1 MINIINLNKKYRN
14 KIILDNINLN
24 IEKGKI
30 IGLLGPNG
38 SGKTTLM
45 KILLNITKEDNGEIY
60 INNKKKSEETNKYI
74 SFLPDAPFIDKDLS
88 INEARNYFKF
98 FYTDFNDK
106 KFENLINKLNLN
118 LKDKIKNLS
127 KGNIEKLNLILILS
141 RDAKIYILDEP
152 IAGVDIVTRNE
163 ILKLIIENISD
174 ESTAI
179 ISTHLIKDI
188 EHIFDQVMF
197 LKDANIDK
205 IYNVEDIRIN
215 KNISVEDLYLEY
227 FGGENY
233 D

>member
-60 INNKKKSEETNKYI
+60 INNEKKSEETNKYI

-152 IAGVDIVTRNE
+152 IAGVDIITRNE

-227 FGGENY
+227 FGGKNH

>member
-24 IEKGKI
+24 IEKSKI

-45 KILLNITKEDNGEIY
+45 KILLNIAKEDSGEIY
-60 INNKKKSEETNKYI
+60 INNEKKSEETNKYI

>member
-60 INNKKKSEETNKYI
+60 INNEKKSEETNKYI

-188 EHIFDQVMF
+188 EHIFDQVIF

-227 FGGENY
+227 FGGKNH

>member
-1 MINIINLNKKYRN
+1 MINIKNLNKKYRN
-14 KIILDNINLN
+14 KIILDNINLD

-227 FGGENY
+227 FGGKNY

>member
-1 MINIINLNKKYRN
+1 MINIKNLNKKYRN

-45 KILLNITKEDNGEIY
+45 KILLNITKEDSGEIY
-60 INNKKKSEETNKYI
+60 INNEKKSEETNKYI

-152 IAGVDIVTRNE
+152 IAGVDIITRNE

-227 FGGENY
+227 FGGKNH

>member
-38 SGKTTLM
+38 SCKTTLM
-45 KILLNITKEDNGEIY
+45 KILLNITKEDSGEIY
-60 INNKKKSEETNKYI
+60 INNEKKSEETNKYI

-188 EHIFDQVMF
+188 EHIFDQVIF

-227 FGGENY
+227 FGGKNH

>member
-60 INNKKKSEETNKYI
+60 INNEKKSEETNKYI

-88 INEARNYFKF
+88 INEARNYIKF
-98 FYTDFNDK
+98 FYTDFKDK

-227 FGGENY
+227 FGGKNH

>member
-1 MINIINLNKKYRN
+1 MINIKNLNKKYRN

-45 KILLNITKEDNGEIY
+45 KILLNITKEDSGEIY
-60 INNKKKSEETNKYI
+60 INNEKKSEETNKYI

-227 FGGENY
+227 FGGKNH

>member
-1 MINIINLNKKYRN
+1 MINIKNLNKKYRN

-60 INNKKKSEETNKYI
+60 INNEKKSEETNKYI

-197 LKDANIDK
+197 LKDGNIDK

>member
-38 SGKTTLM
+38 TGKTTLM

-60 INNKKKSEETNKYI
+60 INNEKKSEETNKYI

-227 FGGENY
+227 FGGKNY

>member
-45 KILLNITKEDNGEIY
+45 KILLNIAKEDSGEIY
-60 INNKKKSEETNKYI
+60 INNEKKSEETNKYI

>member
-14 KIILDNINLN
+14 KIILNNINLN

-45 KILLNITKEDNGEIY
+45 KILLNITKEDSGEIY
-60 INNKKKSEETNKYI
+60 INNEKKSEETNKYI

-227 FGGENY
+227 FGGKNH

>member
-60 INNKKKSEETNKYI
+60 INNEKKSEETNKYI

-197 LKDANIDK
+197 LRDANIDK

>member
-60 INNKKKSEETNKYI
+60 INNEKKSEETNKYI
-74 SFLPDAPFIDKDLS
+74 SFLPDAPFIDKDLN

-215 KNISVEDLYLEY
+215 KNISVEDL
-227 FGGENY
+227 
-233 D
+233 

>member
-45 KILLNITKEDNGEIY
+45 KILLNITKEDSGEIY
-60 INNKKKSEETNKYI
+60 INNEKKSEETNKYI

-152 IAGVDIVTRNE
+152 IAGVDIITRNE

-188 EHIFDQVMF
+188 EHIFDQVIF

-227 FGGENY
+227 FGGKNH

>member
-1 MINIINLNKKYRN
+1 MINIKNLNKKYRN

-60 INNKKKSEETNKYI
+60 INNEKKSEETNKYI

-98 FYTDFNDK
+98 FYTDFNDE

-197 LKDANIDK
+197 LKDANIDE

-227 FGGENY
+227 FGGKNY

>member
-1 MINIINLNKKYRN
+1 MINIKNLNKKYRN

-45 KILLNITKEDNGEIY
+45 KILLNIAKEDSGEIY
-60 INNKKKSEETNKYI
+60 INNEKKSEETNKYI

-152 IAGVDIVTRNE
+152 IAGVDIITRNE

>member
-45 KILLNITKEDNGEIY
+45 KILLNITKEDSGEIY

-74 SFLPDAPFIDKDLS
+74 SFLPDAPFIDKVLS

-188 EHIFDQVMF
+188 EHIFDQVIF

-227 FGGENY
+227 FGGKNH

>member
-1 MINIINLNKKYRN
+1 MINIKNLNKKYRN

-60 INNKKKSEETNKYI
+60 INNEKKSEETNKYI

-98 FYTDFNDK
+98 FYTDFNDE

-197 LKDANIDK
+197 LKDANIDN

-227 FGGENY
+227 FGGKNY

>member
-45 KILLNITKEDNGEIY
+45 KILLNINKEDNGEIY
-60 INNKKKSEETNKYI
+60 INNEKKSEETNKYI

>member
-14 KIILDNINLN
+14 KIILNNINLN

-60 INNKKKSEETNKYI
+60 INNEKKSEETNKYI

-188 EHIFDQVMF
+188 EHIFDQVIF

-227 FGGENY
+227 FGGKNH

>member
-1 MINIINLNKKYRN
+1 MINIKNLNKKYRN
-14 KIILDNINLN
+14 KIILDNINLD

-60 INNKKKSEETNKYI
+60 INNEKKSEETNKYI

>member
-45 KILLNITKEDNGEIY
+45 KILLNIAKEDNGEIY
-60 INNKKKSEETNKYI
+60 INNEKKSEETNKYI

-227 FGGENY
+227 FGGKNH

>member
-1 MINIINLNKKYRN
+1 MINIKNLNKKYRN
-14 KIILDNINLN
+14 KIILDNINLD

-60 INNKKKSEETNKYI
+60 INNEKKSEETNKYI
-74 SFLPDAPFIDKDLS
+74 SFLPYAPFIDKDLS

-227 FGGENY
+227 FGGKNH

>member
-38 SGKTTLM
+38 SGKTTLI

-60 INNKKKSEETNKYI
+60 INNEKKSEETNKYI

-227 FGGENY
+227 FGGKNY

>member
-14 KIILDNINLN
+14 KIILNNINLN

-45 KILLNITKEDNGEIY
+45 KILLNITKEDSGEIY
-60 INNKKKSEETNKYI
+60 INNEKKSEETNKYI

-188 EHIFDQVMF
+188 EHIFDQVIF

-227 FGGENY
+227 FGGKNH

>member
-60 INNKKKSEETNKYI
+60 INNEKKSEETNKYI

-152 IAGVDIVTRNE
+152 IAGVDIITRNE

>member
-1 MINIINLNKKYRN
+1 MINIKNLNKKYRN

-60 INNKKKSEETNKYI
+60 INNEKKSEETNKYI

-152 IAGVDIVTRNE
+152 IAGVDIITRNE

>member
-1 MINIINLNKKYRN
+1 MINIKNLNKKYRN

-38 SGKTTLM
+38 SGKTTL
-45 KILLNITKEDNGEIY
+45 
-60 INNKKKSEETNKYI
+60 TNKYI

-197 LKDANIDK
+197 LKDTNIDK

-227 FGGENY
+227 FGGKNH

>member
-1 MINIINLNKKYRN
+1 MINIKNLNKKYRN

-45 KILLNITKEDNGEIY
+45 KILLNITKEDSGEIY

-74 SFLPDAPFIDKDLS
+74 SFLPDTPFIDKDLS

-227 FGGENY
+227 FGGKNH

>member
-1 MINIINLNKKYRN
+1 MINIKNLNKKYKN
-14 KIILDNINLN
+14 KIILDNINLD

-60 INNKKKSEETNKYI
+60 INNEKKSEETNKYI

-227 FGGENY
+227 FGGKNY

>member
-60 INNKKKSEETNKYI
+60 INNEKKSEATNKYI
-74 SFLPDAPFIDKDLS
+74 SFLPDAPFIDKDLN

-188 EHIFDQVMF
+188 EHIFDQVIF

-227 FGGENY
+227 FGGKNH

>member
-45 KILLNITKEDNGEIY
+45 KILLNITKEDSGEIY

-74 SFLPDAPFIDKDLS
+74 SFLPDAPFIDKDLN

-141 RDAKIYILDEP
+141 RDAKIYILDGP

-227 FGGENY
+227 FGGKNH

>member
-1 MINIINLNKKYRN
+1 MINIKNLNKKYRN
-14 KIILDNINLN
+14 KIILDNINLD

-60 INNKKKSEETNKYI
+60 INNEKKSEETNKYI
-74 SFLPDAPFIDKDLS
+74 SFLPDAPFIDKDIS

-141 RDAKIYILDEP
+141 RDVKIYILDEP

-227 FGGENY
+227 FGGKNH

>member
-45 KILLNITKEDNGEIY
+45 KILLNITKEDSGEIY
-60 INNKKKSEETNKYI
+60 INNEKKSEETNKYI

-227 FGGENY
+227 FGGKNY

>member
-45 KILLNITKEDNGEIY
+45 KILLNIAKEDSGEIY
-60 INNKKKSEETNKYI
+60 INNEKKSEETNKYI

-127 KGNIEKLNLILILS
+127 KGNIEKLNWILILS

>member
-1 MINIINLNKKYRN
+1 
-14 KIILDNINLN
+14 
-24 IEKGKI
+24 
-30 IGLLGPNG
+30 
-38 SGKTTLM
+38 M

-227 FGGENY
+227 FGGKNH